1 MTAHTSAE
9 RLSTRICLSFGVG
22 TVGVSIMLNAVTSY
36 YPAFLSTVLGQSPEV
51 AGYLM
56 MASKLYD
63 AVVDVLIGTWSDA
76 TRSRWG
82 RRRPFLLAGA
92 LCSAVAF
99 FMLFAPPVLSQTALI
114 LYMIAAQMLYSTAYS
129 LFNVPYMA
137 MPAELTHGYHERTR
151 LLSFRTVFV
160 SIGQLLAMAGT
171 AAIIKQG
178 GGNASAYAMMGLVM
192 ALVIGGAMTATA
204 LGTPAIHGPL
214 VAGHSSHHPERA
226 KIWPQLKLMTRN
238 RPYMLL
244 LGAKVFQFLAFASI
258 GSTALLY
265 MLNVLGVGYSGQI
278 WLAITQNVV
287 SAASMPLWVRLG
299 KRLGK
304 RNTYLVGVVLF
315 CAAALS
321 WLLAHKGIDTT
332 GLLWRGVIS
341 GAGSGALILMS
352 VSMLSD
358 TMAYDRALTGQSRE
372 GLMSSTVA
380 VIEKASFALG
390 VALLGIFLRAFHYVP
405 TVGGK
410 LVTQP
415 ASAVLALTM
424 GYAVIP
430 MAMFT
435 INGLFLWLYDLDE
448 RKLEEAR
455 AGRAAP

>member
-1 MTAHTSAE
+1 MTAPISAE
-9 RLSTRICLSFGVG
+9 RLSLRTCLGFGVG

-36 YPAFLSTVLGQSPEV
+36 YPAFMSTVLGQSPEV

-63 AVVDVLIGTWSDA
+63 AVVDVLIGTLSDR

-92 LCSAVAF
+92 LGSAIAF
-99 FMLFAPPVLSQTALI
+99 FMLFSPPALSQGALI
-114 LYMIAAQMLYSTAYS
+114 VYMIAAQMLYSTAYS

-137 MPAELTHGYHERTR
+137 MPAELTNGYHERTR
-151 LLSFRTVFV
+151 LLSYRTVFV

-171 AAIIKQG
+171 AAIIRQG

-192 ALVIGGAMTATA
+192 ALIIGGAMTATA
-204 LGTPAIHGPL
+204 LGTPAIHGEPTRKEEH
-214 VAGHSSHHPERA
+214 GD
-226 KIWPQLKLMTRN
+226 IWAQLRLMTRN

-244 LGAKVFQFLAFASI
+244 LGAKIFQFLAFASI

-278 WLAITQNVV
+278 WLSVTQNVV
-287 SAASMPLWVRLG
+287 SAASMPLWVRAG
-299 KRLGK
+299 KRFGK
-304 RNTYLVGVVLF
+304 RQTYLMGVVLF
-315 CAAALS
+315 CGTALS
-321 WLLAHKGIDTT
+321 WLLAHKGIGTAD
-332 GLLWRGVIS
+332 LLWRGVLS

-372 GLMSSTVA
+372 GLLSSTVA

-390 VALLGIFLRAFHYVP
+390 VALLGIFLRMFHYVP
-405 TVGGK
+405 TMGGK
-410 LVTQP
+410 LVVQP
-415 ASAVLALTM
+415 PSAVMALTL

-435 INGLFLWLYDLDE
+435 VNGVFLWLYDLDE
-448 RKLEEAR
+448 VKLAAAR
-455 AGRAAP
+455 AAR

>member
-1 MTAHTSAE
+1 MTAPLTTSAE
-9 RLSTRICLSFGVG
+9 KLSNRICLSFGVG

-204 LGTPAIHGPL
+204 LGTPPIHGPL
-214 VAGHSSHHPERA
+214 VASHASHHPERA

-299 KRLGK
+299 KGWASATPIWWACCCSAPPRSAG
-304 RNTYLVGVVLF
+304 
-315 CAAALS
+315 C
-321 WLLAHKGIDTT
+321 
-332 GLLWRGVIS
+332 WRIRAS
-341 GAGSGALILMS
+341 TPPACCGAG
-352 VSMLSD
+352 
-358 TMAYDRALTGQSRE
+358 
-372 GLMSSTVA
+372 
-380 VIEKASFALG
+380 
-390 VALLGIFLRAFHYVP
+390 
-405 TVGGK
+405 
-410 LVTQP
+410 
-415 ASAVLALTM
+415 
-424 GYAVIP
+424 
-430 MAMFT
+430 
-435 INGLFLWLYDLDE
+435 
-448 RKLEEAR
+448 
-455 AGRAAP
+455 